1 MTYDAAVT
9 ADSPVV
15 WLKLADTSG
24 SGTCAD
30 SSGNGWTGTP
40 SNVTLGVTGPFTA
53 SPSETAGSFTG
64 TGSDVTTT
72 YNPVSNEFA
81 AFTVEAWVNLNNG
94 NPGSYPRVVAN
105 SYAES
110 NNGGLELLLTG
121 TGSGP

>member
-1 MTYDAAVT
+1 MTYDAAVA

-72 YNPVSNEFA
+72 YNPASIFGNEGFP
-81 AFTVEAWVNLNNG
+81 AFVFTPRLLPLKMMAYSHG
-94 NPGSYPRVVAN
+94 QRIGSIQ
-105 SYAES
+105 
-110 NNGGLELLLTG
+110 
-121 TGSGP
+121 